1 MSTELHVPVVLR
13 LTSRLLLYERG
24 AIRKESGALP
34 PARPFDPKF
43 WLTDAE
49 GQRRRLLEATH
60 SLADAGA
67 AMRRRGDGRLRVI
80 GCGDPVAAALASTGL
95 ETLAIRRVHPLPEG
109 TIVEFLAGD
118 DRPVL
123 VLEDGGTVIEDAAR
137 ANSQGHVVLGRRTGH
152 VLRTGIIDVPASVE
166 AATAGRPVA
175 KAPLQVVEGN
185 AQANLKPYGTIWRDA
200 ADLGLAPVAVDAG
213 NCSAAVWQPG
223 YPAPFCV
230 GLGSAVGVAAGVAQ
244 ATKRPALAVA
254 GDMATFH
261 AGILGLLQVV
271 RDQLPVITFVC
282 DDGSASY
289 TGGQPNPGSDP
300 GPHQRQVGLVEMA
313 RGIGIDLVETIP
325 QDRMQS
331 EVLRPLLRRLM
342 DARRPSLVVIDA
354 R

>member
-1 MSTELHVPVVLR
+1 
-13 LTSRLLLYERG
+13 
-24 AIRKESGALP
+24 
-34 PARPFDPKF
+34 
-43 WLTDAE
+43 
-49 GQRRRLLEATH
+49 
-60 SLADAGA
+60 
-67 AMRRRGDGRLRVI
+67 
-80 GCGDPVAAALASTGL
+80 
-95 ETLAIRRVHPLPEG
+95 
-109 TIVEFLAGD
+109 
-118 DRPVL
+118 
-123 VLEDGGTVIEDAAR
+123 
-137 ANSQGHVVLGRRTGH
+137 
-152 VLRTGIIDVPASVE
+152 
-166 AATAGRPVA
+166 VA